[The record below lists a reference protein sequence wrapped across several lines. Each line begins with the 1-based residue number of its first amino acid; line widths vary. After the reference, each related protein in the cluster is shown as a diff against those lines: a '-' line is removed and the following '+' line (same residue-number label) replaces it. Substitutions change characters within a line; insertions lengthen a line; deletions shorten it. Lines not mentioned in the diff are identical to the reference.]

1 MRPVVVMAW
10 LAVACGFKINQ
21 MGSDLRAV
29 GFDVL
34 GVVVFSA
41 DLIVVAN
48 V

>member
-1 MRPVVVMAW
+1 MRLVAVTAW
-10 LAVACGFKINQ
+10 LVAACGFKINQ